1 LDRRPSVLVGYIQ
14 APLVARVRHLLRGL
28 FATLNGQGLEPD
40 EELSRRPS
48 EWNANYYPLLARTLV
63 GLPDENKVPSLSDA
77 GLTAKDVFEA
87 RQIRDAE
94 REQPALCAETLDR
107 LLESGEEP
115 TRAAVN
121 QAIVNRTS
129 FTGNNQWFTPDEH
142 IALARQVL
150 GEIDLDPASHEI
162 AQQTVEAF
170 PELGSGPI
178 KMPLDSKL
186 SGEDIAQWPRGINAS
201 DFPRNRY

>member
-1 LDRRPSVLVGYIQ
+1 M
-14 APLVARVRHLLRGL
+14 
-28 FATLNGQGLEPD
+28 
-40 EELSRRPS
+40 
-48 EWNANYYPLLARTLV
+48 
-63 GLPDENKVPSLSDA
+63 
-77 GLTAKDVFEA
+77 
-87 RQIRDAE
+87 
-94 REQPALCAETLDR
+94 
-107 LLESGEEP
+107 LESGEKP

-178 KMPLDSKL
+178 KVPLDSKL

-201 DFPRNRY
+201 DFARNRY